1 MATLPDGLVAVG
13 GELSPAHLIAEY
25 RRGVFPWYM
34 PGQPVLWWNPDPRM
48 VFPNCTVRVSRSL
61 RRRLARGEFTFSL
74 DRAFGRV
81 ITACAAP
88 RDGSDE
94 TWITPEMQAA
104 YTQLHHT
111 GYAHSVE
118 VWQDG
123 ALVGGLYG
131 IALGRV
137 FFGESM
143 FSRVSDASKAGFAT
157 LSSYLRRRGFALIDG
172 QLPNP
177 HLERLGGKTCSR
189 ETFLSVLKGLVMPPD
204 PVGRWTLP

>member
-13 GELSPAHLIAEY
+13 GDLTPARLIAEY

-48 VFPNCTVRVSRSL
+48 VFPNCAVHVSRSL
-61 RRRLARGEFTFSL
+61 RKRLARKEFTFSL
-74 DRAFGRV
+74 DCVFAQV

-88 RDGSDE
+88 RTVSDE
-94 TWITPEMQAA
+94 TWITPEMRAV
-104 YTQLHHT
+104 YTELHHD

-118 VWQDG
+118 VWQSG

-143 FSRVSDASKAGFAT
+143 FSRVTDASKAGFVT
-157 LSSYLRRRGFALIDG
+157 LASYLRRRDFALIDG

-177 HLERLGGKTCSR
+177 HLERLGGMTCARSA
-189 ETFLSVLKGLVMPPD
+189 FLSVLKGLVMPPD
-204 PVGRWTLP
+204 RVGRWTLP